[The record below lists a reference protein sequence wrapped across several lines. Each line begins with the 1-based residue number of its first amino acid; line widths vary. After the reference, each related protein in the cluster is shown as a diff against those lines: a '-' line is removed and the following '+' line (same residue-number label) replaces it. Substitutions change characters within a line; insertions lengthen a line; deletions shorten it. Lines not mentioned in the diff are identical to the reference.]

1 MHHVLLCDRLEVSET
16 TEVGRNL
23 GSLSCVDID
32 VTNHSVALTLLD
44 SSASRFKFRIKDG
57 QLQVMK

>member
-32 VTNHSVALTLLD
+32 VTYHSAALTLLD
-44 SSASRFKFRIKDG
+44 SSASRFRVRIKDG
-57 QLQVMK
+57 EVQVKK